1 MSIIQKELKDQTE
14 EISRQTNCSRQ
25 YQTQLLD
32 VTKEKA
38 ELEKIVEE
46 QKKKIH
52 KQENEVGSC
61 SGD

>member
-1 MSIIQKELKDQTE
+1 MGSIQKELKDQTE
-14 EISRQTNCSRQ
+14 EVSRLVTCARQ

-32 VTKEKA
+32 VNREKT

-52 KQENEVGSC
+52 KQENEV
-61 SGD
+61 